1 MLVEHIFCHIQRND
15 FLFRTEMVVSIRT
28 GPSQSSSYSPP
39 RPGANFS
46 SYCSIVEIKL
56 NIYQK
61 YIGVVS
67 TSSMIVDFI
76 INRILSYVHM
86 YYLLNKTRLK
96 CTVLPSSRIFLC
108 LKFYTFIGKV
118 FSLVFSRA
126 VFRKRRRLLLSPR
139 LSTSIPL

>member
-67 TSSMIVDFI
+67 SMIVDCI

-96 CTVLPSSRIFLC
+96 CTVLPSSSIFLC

-139 LSTSIPL
+139 LSTSISL